1 MNQVLSQS
9 EVDALLAAVSETDA
23 PSSAPT
29 QSSASGGGGNS
40 GGQSNNNGKAQSFGS
55 FSSNNGATKEKVIV
69 VYDLTSQDRII
80 RGRLPQLDVIYE
92 KFMRAFRI
100 SLSSALR
107 KIATLNLASTDF
119 LKFGEFVNTLPM
131 PTCMSVL
138 RFNALRGS
146 VLFVIESKL
155 AYALVDSFFGG
166 ADRPYTKIEGKDFTQ
181 IELAIVRK
189 IVDLAIDDLE
199 VAWAPI
205 EKIDCSFQRTE
216 VNPQFVGIVPPT
228 DVVIATTFDVELENA
243 NGTITLVMPY
253 ATIEPIKQKLSS
265 GFQVESDQT
274 DKKLWFETITEQLMN
289 TSVELT
295 VNLGEST
302 INLQDLTELKVG
314 DVIPLNQD
322 ASGEFDVNVENVPK
336 YRGIY
341 GVHHGAV
348 AIQVS
353 RIISDRR
360 GEFING

>member
-9 EVDALLAAVSETDA
+9 EVDALLAAVSESDA
-23 PSSAPT
+23 PAAPAP
-29 QSSASGGGGNS
+29 SPSGGGG
-40 GGQSNNNGKAQSFGS
+40 GGGGGGSSGKAQTFG
-55 FSSNNGATKEKVIV
+55 GASASAGNVTEKVVV

-92 KFMRAFRI
+92 KFMRSFRI

-146 VLFVIESKL
+146 ALFVIESKL

-189 IVDLAIDDLE
+189 IVDLAIEDLE
-199 VAWAPI
+199 AAWAPI

-243 NGTITLVMPY
+243 NGTITLVIPY

-274 DKKLWFETITEQLMN
+274 DKKLWYETITDQLLN
-289 TSVELT
+289 TNVELK

-302 INLQDLTELKVG
+302 INLEDLTQLKIG

-322 ASGEFDVNVENVPK
+322 ASGEFDVNVESVPK
-336 YRGIY
+336 FKGIY

-348 AIQVS
+348 AIQIS
-353 RIISDRR
+353 KIIV
-360 GEFING
+360 